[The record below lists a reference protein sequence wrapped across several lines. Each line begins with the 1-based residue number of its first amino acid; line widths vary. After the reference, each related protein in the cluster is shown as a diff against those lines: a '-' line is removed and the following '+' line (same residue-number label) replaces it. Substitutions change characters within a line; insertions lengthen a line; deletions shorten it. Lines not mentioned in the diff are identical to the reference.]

1 MMVCVAKRGKA
12 RMNEQLAGAIE
23 RITYYNEE
31 NGYSVVK
38 ILPEKRYPR
47 AQARDGTVTVVGTMP
62 PLTEG
67 ESAQFSGEWVTDRK

>member
-1 MMVCVAKRGKA
+1 MP
-12 RMNEQLAGAIE
+12 EEIAGSIE
-23 RITYYNEE
+23 RITYYNDE

-62 PLTEG
+62 PLNEG
-67 ESAQFSGEWVTDRK
+67 RGRAIHRRMGY